1 MKFNLLVFFI
11 ILFIIIFI
19 VVKKTQ
25 HEKSNTN
32 KLNTTIRNDDEIV
45 YSDSDDRLVMNQPI
59 YDRDLNITNTRL
71 IQNFGGAKNK
81 WKAHMALRDGNPE
94 NTPCWQLCNFVKFIR
109 VDVQFHDNGNILNI
123 KHKQGQEKAAIHDGD
138 YVIIAGDDGYYHQF
152 GVLGP
157 SCSDQDEWSPC
168 FSQDNGLFNET
179 KNENGQTVID
189 WEKSPPVD
197 RFAIHQI
204 FLFDQSD
211 SDEMKPL
218 LKEKPFYIKFIKF
231 SDNSPS
237 PFEGSYLNIIENTGY
252 HVICNTGQ
260 GRLSNL
266 LGYWDNADN
275 WNTSTFVLRNS
286 SVQLGNKDIK
296 ECVNCSAQFTT
307 SEKANI
313 CG

>member
-1 MKFNLLVFFI
+1 MKFNLVIFYI
-11 ILFIIIFI
+11 ILIVIIVSIVFI

-25 HEKSNTN
+25 HEKSN
-32 KLNTTIRNDDEIV
+32 KLNTTIINDDGIV
-45 YSDSDDRLVMNQPI
+45 YSDSDDRLVLNQPI
-59 YDRDLNITNTRL
+59 YDADLNITNTRL
-71 IQNFGGAKNK
+71 IQNFGGIKNK
-81 WKAHMALRDGNPE
+81 WKAHMALRDGNPK

-109 VDVQFHDNGNILNI
+109 VDIQFQNNGNILNI
-123 KHKQGQEKAAIHDGD
+123 QQIQDKAPIRDGD

-152 GVLGP
+152 SVLGP
-157 SCSDQDEWSPC
+157 SCSDSNEWSPC

-189 WEKSPPVD
+189 WKTPPLSN

-211 SDEMKPL
+211 SGETKPL
-218 LKEKPFYIKFIKF
+218 LKEKPFFIQFIKF

-237 PFEGSYLNIIENTGY
+237 SFEGSYLNIIDNTGY
-252 HVICNTGQ
+252 HVECNTGQ
-260 GRLSNL
+260 GRLKDL
-266 LGYWDNADN
+266 LGYWNNADD

-286 SVQLGNKDIK
+286 SVQLGQKDSK
-296 ECVNCSAQFTT
+296 ECVNCSPQFTT
-307 SEKANI
+307 NEKATI